1 MAIETRV
8 DNNAVGWIAYQIFKK
23 LPSTAPSTR
32 WRATAQNPRGQV
44 NETPKRLR
52 SAIYTSHSAHGV
64 QRSQAIEQ
72 DNRTKCQQTR
82 ARERVRGDEPST
94 LHQTVQLQPLEQR
107 IRGPVAH
114 VTHTRRNS
122 LWHASQVTAKST
134 LEAAIGFMGPTE
146 PSTYLSDILRK

>member
-1 MAIETRV
+1 MACSEAKRLNRI
-8 DNNAVGWIAYQIFKK
+8 I
-23 LPSTAPSTR
+23 
-32 WRATAQNPRGQV
+32 AQNASRPALGSESEGTSSPR
-44 NETPKRLR
+44 
-52 SAIYTSHSAHGV
+52 
-64 QRSQAIEQ
+64 
-72 DNRTKCQQTR
+72 
-82 ARERVRGDEPST
+82 

-122 LWHASQVTAKST
+122 PWHASQVTAKST

>member
-1 MAIETRV
+1 MAYSEAKRLNRI
-8 DNNAVGWIAYQIFKK
+8 I
-23 LPSTAPSTR
+23 
-32 WRATAQNPRGQV
+32 AQNASRPALGSESEGTSSPR
-44 NETPKRLR
+44 
-52 SAIYTSHSAHGV
+52 
-64 QRSQAIEQ
+64 
-72 DNRTKCQQTR
+72 
-82 ARERVRGDEPST
+82 